1 MQCCNEQC
9 GIVQCGIVHCG
20 KMQYEVLP
28 GVTMCS
34 VLMLSVAMCIAVV
47 CSVAVCSVAMC
58 CVAMFSFLCSV
69 GSLAMCSDTSVWLPS
84 ILPLRWESSNTSCE
98 KHLQLSV
105 SIPSSGVWDYLVEIW
120 GRFEVRLRFLKSPKV
135 EKSLTKINKNRHN
148 FLTNNVILMPL
159 EI

>member
-47 CSVAVCSVAMC
+47 CSVAVCSGEMC

-69 GSLAMCSDTSVWLPS
+69 GSLAMSSDTSVWLPS
-84 ILPLRWESSNTSCE
+84 ILPLRWESSNTSCVQ
-98 KHLQLSV
+98 HLQLSV
-105 SIPSSGVWDYLVEIW
+105 SIPSSGVWDHLVEIW
-120 GRFEVRLRFLKSPKV
+120 GRSEVRLRFLKSPKV
-135 EKSLTKINKNRHN
+135 EKSLIKINKVCRN
-148 FLTNNVILMPL
+148 FWTDNAILISV